1 MADGSVLD
9 RKGKPYKPSTCRS
22 YTQAINAYLKDDP
35 LARIAVSEVRRADVQ
50 DYADKLR
57 ATGAAPSTVRNAIDP
72 LRVIFRRARQRDEIA
87 VDPTKGL
94 ELPSTET
101 KRDRIASPNE
111 GARLVE
117 ALPVNDQP
125 LWATAMYA
133 GLRRGELRALPW
145 SCVDFDAG
153 VIRVEWGWD
162 DHEGRIE
169 VKTDAGR
176 RRVPM
181 IAALRTLLTAHR
193 QASGRL
199 GDALVFGRT
208 ATLPFDPS
216 TVRKR
221 ALRAWGW
228 HQEKGRWVP
237 GKDAVEPI
245 GLHECRHTFASLLI
259 AAGENIKAI
268 STYMGH
274 ASVTITLD
282 RYGHLLP
289 GGEAK
294 SAEQLGRF
302 LDDEMGASG

>member
-274 ASVTITLD
+274 AGVSITYD
-282 RYGHLLP
+282 RYGHLMP
-289 GGEAK
+289 GNEAE
-294 SAEQLGRF
+294 AAGL
-302 LDDEMGASG
+302 LDAYLDKAVSY